1 MCVRATA
8 AAARAKGGHIGS
20 ARRRAHRCKQA
31 RGQQRGGRSGQRARG
46 EPRQH
51 ASKTTR
57 RRAAHGGERGAQW
70 EQRGS
75 ITHACRAH
83 KLASQRSRERQAAR
97 KQKTRSWER
106 FQWHRAGAH
115 LLYIWKFYYI
125 LVDKSYA
132 AAAVRDR
139 RSRKVRSVTSIK
151 VRRAVAVFPTTSNQ
165 VHPPTLWSTALSSD
179 FDRHRR
185 AVPCRNAPH
194 HARCTRRRVSLD
206 RHWHERDSVRVV
218 AMRERRRAPATVPL
232 SLE

>member
-1 MCVRATA
+1 MG
-8 AAARAKGGHIGS
+8 AARIDH
-20 ARRRAHRCKQA
+20 ARMYGTNLLHSDLETPA
-31 RGQQRGGRSGQRARG
+31 
-46 EPRQH
+46 
-51 ASKTTR
+51 TR
-57 RRAAHGGERGAQW
+57 KHDKRPKFHVG
-70 EQRGS
+70 
-75 ITHACRAH
+75 
-83 KLASQRSRERQAAR
+83 K
-97 KQKTRSWER
+97 

-125 LVDKSYA
+125 LVEKSYA
-132 AAAVRDR
+132 AATVRDR